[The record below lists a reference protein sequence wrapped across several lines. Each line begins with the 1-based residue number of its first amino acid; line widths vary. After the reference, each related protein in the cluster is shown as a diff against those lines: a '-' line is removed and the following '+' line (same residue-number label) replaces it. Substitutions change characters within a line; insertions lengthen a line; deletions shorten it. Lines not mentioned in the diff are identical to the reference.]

1 MEQKQTKMIDF
12 LLSMDMG
19 DSIEFTGAL
28 LLLIWMLTALI
39 ATGAAK
45 IKLRRERK
53 RREQERSKLNLWR
66 VSSPLLV
73 PV

>member
-1 MEQKQTKMIDF
+1 MIDF

-19 DSIEFTGAL
+19 DSIEFTFAL
-28 LLLIWMLTALI
+28 LLLIWMLTALV

-45 IKLRRERK
+45 IKLNREIK
-53 RREQERSKLNLWR
+53 RREQERSQLNLWR